1 MTTEFWKSL
10 ETRNLL
16 RVQFQ
21 ALNGMFTIAH
31 YWYNA
36 RVHWLGRYRLLIL
49 ASICVLWTGLI
60 LLGHFFS
67 ATPFLSVP
75 WSGEQSFED
84 LLRREGRKTA
94 APKDFVFLGIDQSTL
109 QLPPMTAEE
118 IANNRAFQLMTEQP
132 FPWSRE
138 VWSLLLDRLFA
149 AGARLVMFDMI
160 FSPPNS
166 GDPAFHAALDR
177 YHDKVV
183 LGANFDMQ
191 NAAQAVTPNDA
202 LIPPPQLL
210 DDRVGFVNFW
220 ADLIDGKI
228 RAATYRVTDRELA
241 GLPPHPSEE
250 IYESLSARA
259 LTKVGR
265 ANDVPRDF
273 RGHMIRFTALD
284 AFEPRPLYEVFDSK
298 FWHANYA
305 DGAFFRGKIVM
316 IGSSAQ
322 VAHDV
327 FDTPMSPATSG
338 PALHLQA
345 MAAALGHEFL
355 QPTPAKTGLA
365 LVGAAG
371 LIAWSLIA
379 FVRRPLLCLGAL
391 VVMSGAYLGAAR
403 FFYDKSG
410 LLLLT
415 VPVLSALLLSGLFS
429 LGFEYALERLE
440 KLRTRRT
447 LERYVSKNL
456 VKEVLENPA
465 SYYSSLRGVRVPVT
479 MLFSDLIGFTTLS
492 EKADPEALVVQL
504 NEYLTRMTSVVFS
517 NGGTLDKF
525 IGDAIMAVW
534 GNVGSLGVAQD
545 AKNCA
550 RAALGMRRE
559 LQQLNQK
566 WQDEGRMGLGMGIG
580 INQGEV
586 IVGNIGS
593 QERMDPTVIG
603 DSVNLASR
611 LEGLTRIYGVD
622 ILVGATAA
630 QLVRDEFYLRSIA
643 RVQVKGK
650 TKPVDVFTLIGA
662 RNEDVDPQLLKW
674 LESYEDGLEKFRT
687 RDFTQAK
694 ILFSR
699 FLEFY
704 PDDLLAKMYLD
715 RVLEYEQQPPDKA
728 WDAVEVFTKK

>member
-1 MTTEFWKSL
+1 
-10 ETRNLL
+10 
-16 RVQFQ
+16 
-21 ALNGMFTIAH
+21 MFTIAH
-31 YWYNA
+31 YWYNGYM
-36 RVHWLGRYRLLIL
+36 HWLGRYRLLIL
-49 ASICVLWTGLI
+49 ALICAFWTGLI
-60 LLGHFFS
+60 FLGHFFS
-67 ATPFLSVP
+67 TTPFLSVP
-75 WSGEQSFED
+75 WRGEQSFED

-94 APKDFVFLGIDQSTL
+94 TRDDFVFLGIDQSTL
-109 QLPPMTAEE
+109 QLPPMTPEE
-118 IANNRAFQLMTEQP
+118 IANSRAFQLMTERQ

-138 VWSLLLDRLFA
+138 VWSLLLDRLFG
-149 AGARLVMFDMI
+149 AGTRLVVFDLI
-160 FSPPNS
+160 FSPPND

-177 YHDKVV
+177 YRDKVV

-191 NAAQAVTPNDA
+191 NAAKPQEVTPNNA

-220 ADLIDGKI
+220 PDPIDEKI
-228 RAATYRVTDRELA
+228 RAVSYRVTDRQLA
-241 GLPPHPSEE
+241 DLPPHPSEE

-259 LTKVGR
+259 LTKIGR
-265 ANDVPRDF
+265 RNDVPPDF
-273 RGHMIRFTALD
+273 RGHMIRFSALD
-284 AFEPRPLYEVFDSK
+284 GYDPRPLYEVFDPK

-305 DGAFFRGKIVM
+305 DGAFFKDKIVM
-316 IGSSAQ
+316 VGPSAQ
-322 VAHDV
+322 VEHDV
-327 FDTPMSPATSG
+327 VDTPMSPMTSG

-345 MAAALGHEFL
+345 IAAALGHEFL
-355 QPTPAKTGLA
+355 RPTPARTGLG
-365 LVGAAG
+365 LVCTAG
-371 LIAWSLIA
+371 LIAWSLVA
-379 FVRRPLLCLGAL
+379 FVRRPLVCVGAL
-391 VVMSGAYLGAAR
+391 IVITGAYLGVGR
-403 FFYDKSG
+403 LVYDKSG

-415 VPVLSALLLSGLFS
+415 VPILSALLLSGSFS
-429 LGFEYALERLE
+429 LGFEYALERIE

-456 VKEVLENPA
+456 VKEVLENPG
-465 SYYSSLRGVRVPVT
+465 SYYSTLRGVRVPVSI
-479 MLFSDLIGFTTLS
+479 LFSDLVGFTTLS
-492 EKADPEALVVQL
+492 EKADPEALVAQL

-534 GNVGSLGVAQD
+534 GNVRSFGVAQD

-550 RAALGMRRE
+550 RAALAMRRE
-559 LQQLNQK
+559 LRQLNEK
-566 WQDEGRMGLGMGIG
+566 WRDEGRMGLGMGIG

-603 DSVNLASR
+603 DAVNLASR

-622 ILVGATAA
+622 ILLGPTAA
-630 QLVRDEFYLRSIA
+630 ELVRDEFHLRSVA

-650 TKPVDVFTLIGA
+650 TKPVDAFTFIGA
-662 RNEDVDPQLLKW
+662 RNEDVDSQLLKW
-674 LESYEDGLEKFRT
+674 LEVYEEGLEKFRV

-704 PDDLLAKMYLD
+704 PDDLLAQMYLARSLD
-715 RVLEYEQQPPDKA
+715 YERQPPDEA
-728 WDAVEVFTKK
+728 WDAIEVLTKK

>member
-1 MTTEFWKSL
+1 M
-10 ETRNLL
+10 
-16 RVQFQ
+16 
-21 ALNGMFTIAH
+21 
-31 YWYNA
+31 
-36 RVHWLGRYRLLIL
+36 HWLGRHRLWVL
-49 ASICVLWTGLI
+49 ASICFFWTGLI
-60 LLGHFFS
+60 FLGHFLPT
-67 ATPFLSVP
+67 TPFLSAP
-75 WSGEQSFED
+75 WRGEQSFED
-84 LLRREGRKTA
+84 LLRREGRKTP
-94 APKDFVFLGIDQSTL
+94 APNNFVFLGIDQSTL
-109 QLPPMTAEE
+109 QLPPLTPEE
-118 IANNRAFQLMTEQP
+118 LANSRAFQLMTARP

-138 VWSLLLDRLFA
+138 VWALLLDRLFG
-149 AGARLVMFDMI
+149 AGARLVIFDLV
-160 FSPPNS
+160 FNPPND

-191 NAAQAVTPNDA
+191 DAAKPQEVTPNNT

-220 ADLIDGKI
+220 GDPIDGKV
-228 RAATYRVTDRELA
+228 RAVAYRVTDRQLA
-241 GLPPHPSEE
+241 GLPPHPTEE

-259 LTKVGR
+259 LTKMGHR
-265 ANDVPRDF
+265 SDVPNDF

-284 AFEPRPLYEVFDSK
+284 AFEPRPLYEVFDPK

-305 DGAFFRGKIVM
+305 DGAFFKDKIVM
-316 IGSSAQ
+316 VGPSAQ
-322 VAHDV
+322 VEHDV
-327 FDTPMSPATSG
+327 VDTPMSPTTSG

-345 MAAALGHEFL
+345 MAAALGREFL
-355 QPTPAKTGLA
+355 RPTPPEVGLGFVA
-365 LVGAAG
+365 AAG
-371 LIAWSLIA
+371 LIAWSLIV
-379 FVRRPLLCLGAL
+379 FLRRPLLCLGGL
-391 VVMSGAYLGAAR
+391 IVITGAYLGATR
-403 FFYDKSG
+403 LFYDKSG

-456 VKEVLENPA
+456 VKEVLENPD
-465 SYYSSLRGVRVPVT
+465 SYYSSLRGARVPVT
-479 MLFSDLIGFTTLS
+479 ILFSDLVGFTTLS
-492 EKADPEALVVQL
+492 ERADPEALVAQL
-504 NEYLTRMTSVVFS
+504 NEYLTQMTSVVFS

-534 GNVGSLGVAQD
+534 GNVRSFGMAQD

-559 LQQLNQK
+559 LRQLNEK
-566 WQDEGRMGLGMGIG
+566 WRDEGRMGLGMGIG
-580 INQGEV
+580 INHGEV

-622 ILVGATAA
+622 ILIGVTAA
-630 QLVRDEFYLRSIA
+630 ELVQDEFYLRSVA

-650 TKPVDVFTLIGA
+650 TKPVDVFTFIGA
-662 RNEDVDPQLLKW
+662 RNEDIDPEFLKW
-674 LESYEDGLEKFRT
+674 LESYEEGLEKFRS
-687 RDFTQAK
+687 RDFTEAK

-715 RVLEYEQQPPDKA
+715 RALDYEQQPPDEA
-728 WDAVEVFTKK
+728 WDAVEVFKKK